1 MSPSTVLPLGRLS
14 ISCSGK
20 VLPLLA
26 KFSAVLALGSG
37 RRNGLLIRWCES

>member
-1 MSPSTVLPLGRLS
+1 MIPSTILPLGGLR
-14 ISCSGK
+14 IPCSGK

-37 RRNGLLIRWCES
+37 PRNGLLIRWCES